1 MVTQATLYEFFEH
14 VLENRE
20 QPKLAEGQTYD
31 LVWDGHGA
39 VRKTTVKILRI
50 ENAHV
55 LVESTRGERRWMP
68 RAPFD
73 RNQTSAFCMFAV
85 RRGPTG

>member
-1 MVTQATLYEFFEH
+1 MVTLTTLAEFFEH

-31 LVWDGHGA
+31 LVWDGP
-39 VRKTTVKILRI
+39 RKTTVKILRI

-55 LVESTRGERRWMP
+55 LVESTLGERRWMP

-73 RNQTSAFCMFAV
+73 RNQTGAFCMFAV
-85 RRGPTG
+85 RRDLKG